1 MEHGAISDMILQDS
15 MVLYGQPKWTF
26 GKNTCNTY
34 EVYVSY
40 FRNRDGN
47 LLPSWP
53 IMEVI
58 EQDKALTILFS
69 ISLLWQ
75 AARKTVEIS
84 QRAGANLTL
93 SLNLLPKFAESDNFV
108 EQVANCLKET
118 GLQARHLQFE
128 VSELQ
133 DINDEGCRNLNLV
146 HDELGVGLV
155 MGNFGTSHT
164 NVPLLRKVHFDLLE
178 LEKGYAASV
187 PQDELTCK
195 IVIAIQHMA
204 DTIDM
209 RLCAKGIDNQD
220 QFEFFEEIGAFKG
233 QGSLI
238 GNPMTMEELE
248 EYVRLYA
255 LEKDHK

>member
-1 MEHGAISDMILQDS
+1 MEHSAISDMILQDS

-34 EVYVSY
+34 EVFVSY
-40 FRNRDGN
+40 FKNRDGN

-53 IMEVI
+53 ILEVI
-58 EQDKALTILFS
+58 EKDEALTILFS

-84 QRAGANLTL
+84 QRAKANLTL
-93 SLNLLPKFAESDNFV
+93 SLNLLPKFAECDNFV
-108 EQVANCLKET
+108 EQIRKCLNDT
-118 GLQARHLQFE
+118 GLEAKRLQFE

-133 DINDEGCRNLNLV
+133 DISDEGCRNLNYI

-155 MGNFGTSHT
+155 MGNFGTRHT
-164 NVPLLRKVHFDLLE
+164 NMPLLRKVHFDMLE
-178 LEKGYAASV
+178 LEKSYAAQI
-187 PQDELTCK
+187 PGDELTCK

-209 RLCAKGIDNQD
+209 HLCAKGIDDQD
-220 QFEFFEEIGAFKG
+220 KFEFFEEIGTFKG

-248 EYVRLYA
+248 NYVKLYA
-255 LEKDHK
+255 LEKGHK